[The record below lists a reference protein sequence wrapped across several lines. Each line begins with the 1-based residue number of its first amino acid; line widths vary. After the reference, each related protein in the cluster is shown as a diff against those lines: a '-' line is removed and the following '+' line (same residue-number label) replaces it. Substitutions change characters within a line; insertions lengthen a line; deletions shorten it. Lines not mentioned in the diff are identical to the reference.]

1 LTPVATEEKSF
12 LPTPEQLKEEKKSDA
27 VPTSEPKEEAGG
39 AKGLKTLLLKEAVEE
54 KEARFLFMLLAVFCR
69 IGSE

>member
-1 LTPVATEEKSF
+1 VSTEEKSF

-54 KEARFLFMLLAVFCR
+54 KEARFFIHI
-69 IGSE
+69 IGSVFYHIAS